1 MKNKNDKFK
10 LGGRKGRTLE
20 GKGKGGG
27 QKKVCLTSQ
36 REEVVK
42 VQTSLFISS

>member
-20 GKGKGGG
+20 GKGKGG